1 MIVASVILTMMFV
14 PTRQIFTQGFA
25 PSLKFVPLSPTATVR
40 RKSSILFAVANR
52 RRLFHCSFST
62 ALFEKRKMT
71 LDHRC
76 GHLNMTTPFSSSS
89 LSRTSVRRMKVA
101 ELRNELQVR
110 GLPTSG
116 VKNELV
122 SRLLEHLETNSTRG
136 RQEKQHDQIISSVS
150 RHGNKDKAPSTIILD
165 PTTLYVL
172 RFHGIQNHL
181 SATSCCGLILYD
193 SSNDREIWSGTQ
205 YYQSGESSNEAE
217 LTSLLLILSNLSKMG
232 LKRLVI
238 QGLAKGTTVNQLQ
251 GNYGVKNKRLK
262 PLFDKI
268 EKLMKQELDECE
280 VWGIA
285 TDQVK
290 GVQQLAKKYLELGTS
305 VGFDFFLQEQ
315 ANSDQDSVRDNARQ
329 SDVVGPKNNSVQE
342 YDVVPEETFHGMI
355 PPTLSPDKQYVLRF
369 DGGSRGNPGVSGAGI
384 AIYDLE
390 SGDEVW
396 AAFQY
401 LGETTNNVAE
411 YNALLSGLE
420 LARSMGITR
429 LIAEGDSTLVVKQV
443 SGEYEVKSKHLID
456 LNQRVKRIAESF
468 QSFSLQY
475 IPRAE
480 NFRAD
485 KLANVAMDERI
496 SMGLEVSTTNPTRY
510 DDTEGRYDITYSD
523 TKDFRIQPMSI
534 EASPSLSTTN
544 VLSLIPEPLLSE
556 RQLSAFRTFVLRFG
570 GKKKGESSIGSA
582 SLLIDDLSN
591 EEIWAGTYFKHEN
604 VNQFIPAYIG
614 LIIGLRKAMAM
625 GVTRLIVESHIEFVI
640 QQMAG
645 KWSVKSKAIQPYYE
659 VAKNLIDNY
668 FEDVDFQ
675 LIDSNNNNAVKD
687 MIDEAII
694 SHKTQLPGFK

>member
-1 MIVASVILTMMFV
+1 
-14 PTRQIFTQGFA
+14 
-25 PSLKFVPLSPTATVR
+25 
-40 RKSSILFAVANR
+40 
-52 RRLFHCSFST
+52 
-62 ALFEKRKMT
+62 
-71 LDHRC
+71 
-76 GHLNMTTPFSSSS
+76 
-89 LSRTSVRRMKVA
+89 
-101 ELRNELQVR
+101 
-110 GLPTSG
+110 
-116 VKNELV
+116 
-122 SRLLEHLETNSTRG
+122 
-136 RQEKQHDQIISSVS
+136 
-150 RHGNKDKAPSTIILD
+150 
-165 PTTLYVL
+165 
-172 RFHGIQNHL
+172 
-181 SATSCCGLILYD
+181 
-193 SSNDREIWSGTQ
+193 
-205 YYQSGESSNEAE
+205 
-217 LTSLLLILSNLSKMG
+217 MG